1 MTRKTT
7 WLKRMV
13 CILLVISVTI
23 ASLPIGYT
31 VVSTYEGDN
40 PAIHEWQDQFGM
52 QTLTVTHN
60 DLDECLTIIGTVS
73 IHDRAMLYYA
83 WSQIPMHIRARMHN
97 RELEVIVVDINTIE
111 LNDMHEINNPTEG
124 AVGYCL
130 TGART
135 VMQTDDGWV
144 VTEFHN
150 HPRIYIQAGT
160 NCSVANI
167 LRHEVGHFISDVNP
181 DPRTTLGLARTD
193 KFENLYNRYHDVIA
207 YYDDEAH
214 VNTYSAVEM
223 FAESYRIYLANP
235 TWLQNNAAPVYAY
248 MQEASQEFYHFE
260 YAVTS
265 T

>member
-7 WLKRMV
+7 WQKRMV

-167 LRHEVGHFISDVNP
+167 LRHEVGHFISDVNH

-260 YAVTS
+260 YAKAS
-265 T
+265 I